1 MENSILPKAAKLDR
15 TATVP
20 AHTLKVVILL
30 ATFNG
35 ADYIAEQLA
44 SFVAQSYEDWE
55 LLVSDDGSSDST
67 VEIIRKFAVSSPHR
81 IKLVEGPR
89 QGFWQNF
96 LFLTRLASES
106 TGDLFAFSDQ
116 DDIWLPTK
124 IQRAVDWFASEPSDI
139 PKLYFTRTQLI
150 GEHAELLGSSPLFK
164 RRPSF
169 QNALVQNIGGGNTMV
184 LNRTA
189 ASLLS
194 ATPRDVALVAHDWW
208 TYQMVTGAGGLAYY
222 DPRPSVKYR
231 QHGTN
236 LIGSNRG
243 LRQRLIRLFAFTNSR
258 VVQWNDTNINALSN
272 MRDLLSAKSLDAF
285 DQFCQARKAALPR
298 RLYLL
303 WKSGIY
309 RQNVVETMGV
319 YIGSIFHLI

>member
-1 MENSILPKAAKLDR
+1 M
-15 TATVP
+15 VP
-20 AHTLKVVILL
+20 THASKVVILL

-35 ADYIAEQLA
+35 ASYIAEQLA
-44 SFVAQSYEDWE
+44 SFAAQSYENWE

-67 VEIIRKFAVSSPHR
+67 VEIIREFAINRRQR

-96 LFLTRLASES
+96 LFLTRLAAES

-124 IQRAVDWFASEPSDI
+124 IQRAVDWFANEPSDV
-139 PKLYFTRTQLI
+139 PRLYFTRTQLI
-150 GEHAELLGSSPLFK
+150 GEHAESLGSSPLFK

-189 ASLLS
+189 AWLLS
-194 ATPRDVALVAHDWW
+194 ATPTDVSLVAHDWW
-208 TYQMVTGAGGLAYY
+208 TYQLVTGAGGLAFY
-222 DPRPSVKYR
+222 DPRPSVRYR
-231 QHGTN
+231 QHGAN

-243 LRQRLIRLFAFTNSR
+243 LRRRLNRLFAFTNSR
-258 VVQWNDTNINALSN
+258 VVRWNDMNINALNN
-272 MRDLLSAKSLDAF
+272 MRDLLLAKNLDVL
-285 DQFCQARKAALPR
+285 DLFCQARTAALPR
-298 RLYLL
+298 RLYLF

-309 RQNVVETMGV
+309 RQNVVETIGV
-319 YIGSIFHLI
+319 YIGSIFHLV